1 MTDPNLLAG
10 LERAEDAGVY
20 RLSDEVALVQTVD
33 FFTPIVDDPYTFG
46 QIAVANSLSDVYA
59 KGARP
64 LTAMNIVCFPVKAM
78 DMSVLH
84 EILAGGIDKMR
95 EAGVLLVGGHS
106 VDDPELKYGLSVTG
120 LVHPEKVVFNTGAR
134 LGDRLVLTKALGT
147 GIVSTAVKADMTPQS
162 AVGRSVKSML
172 TLNRA
177 ASELMLEAG
186 PHACTD
192 ITGFGLLGH
201 ACEMIEG
208 TDVGLVIHASSVPVF
223 PEVRELA
230 EGGLLPGGLHR
241 NREYR
246 RHMVDMA
253 PGVPDWLADVLYDP
267 QTSGGLLIAVPES
280 AAVPLV
286 ERMHAA
292 GAEAAAVIGEVSGG
306 VRGRVVVEP

>member
-10 LERAEDAGVY
+10 LERSEDAGIY
-20 RLSDEVALVQTVD
+20 RLSDELALVQTVD
-33 FFTPIVDDPYTFG
+33 FFTPIVDAPYTFG

-84 EILAGGIDKMR
+84 EILAGGIEKMR

-120 LVHPEKVVFNTGAR
+120 LVHPQKVVFNTGAR
-134 LGDRLVLTKALGT
+134 PGDRLVLTKALGT
-147 GIVSTAVKADMTPQS
+147 GIVSTALKADMAPQS
-162 AVGRSVKSML
+162 AVDRSVKSML
-172 TLNRA
+172 TLNKV

-230 EGGLLPGGLHR
+230 EVGLLPGGLHR

-246 RHMVDMA
+246 QHMVDVA
-253 PGVPDWLADVLYDP
+253 PGVPGWLSDVLYDP

-280 AAVPLV
+280 AAGPLV
-286 ERMHAA
+286 ERMRAA
-292 GAEAAAVIGEVSGG
+292 GVEDAAVIGEAVPQPQGRIH
-306 VRGRVVVEP
+306 VRP